1 MFYGITINKIISDPG
16 VMSRKSKKNGRG
28 CSLINLMIELKVVS
42 PQKVIFQKEVEM
54 AVLPGAE
61 GDFAAME
68 NHSPFIS
75 SLRPGQM
82 AIMANNQLQ
91 ESFFVSGG
99 LVMLKDKTCEVLVD
113 QIESLS
119 DVNSSNYQQTKTYQ
133 DLEGNESALNTFEQ
147 VINTPSYK

>member
-1 MFYGITINKIISDPG
+1 
-16 VMSRKSKKNGRG
+16 
-28 CSLINLMIELKVVS
+28 MIELKVVS

-82 AIMANNQLQ
+82 AIMVNNKVE

-99 LVMLKDKTCEVLVD
+99 LVMLKEKVCEVLVD
-113 QIESLS
+113 QIEPLS
-119 DVNSSNYQQTKTYQ
+119 DITNSNFQQSKTYQ
-133 DLEGNESALNTFEQ
+133 ELEGNEHALSTFSQ
-147 VINTPSYK
+147 VVSNPSYK